1 MNLSIKKDFNSFGLI
16 YSTAMNKDGIK
27 NPWTTLS
34 GEVKYDN
41 KWINV
46 TEYQVINP
54 GGGKG
59 IYGKVHFKNVGIGI
73 IPIDKD
79 LNTWLVGQYR
89 YTLNEYMWEIPEGGG
104 PLGEDTLEAAK
115 RELKE
120 ETGMTAK
127 KWTLLTK
134 LHTSNSVT
142 DEVAYIFMAEELE
155 HGDNELEESE
165 ADLKVK
171 RIPLKEAIEMV
182 MRGEITDSMSIIA
195 LLKVNSLGFKI

>member
-16 YSTAMNKDGIK
+16 YSTAMNKDGIN

-171 RIPLKEAIEMV
+171 RIPLKEAIDDLFQMMECFLIV
-182 MRGEITDSMSIIA
+182 CGVIRKRNGIHQT
-195 LLKVNSLGFKI
+195 

>member
-1 MNLSIKKDFNSFGLI
+1 
-16 YSTAMNKDGIK
+16 
-27 NPWTTLS
+27 
-34 GEVKYDN
+34 
-41 KWINV
+41 
-46 TEYQVINP
+46 
-54 GGGKG
+54 
-59 IYGKVHFKNVGIGI
+59 
-73 IPIDKD
+73 
-79 LNTWLVGQYR
+79 
-89 YTLNEYMWEIPEGGG
+89 MWEIPEGGG

-182 MRGEITDSMSIIA
+182 MRGESTDSMSIIA

>member
-1 MNLSIKKDFNSFGLI
+1 
-16 YSTAMNKDGIK
+16 MNKEEIK

-41 KWINV
+41 KWIKV

-59 IYGKVHFKNVGIGI
+59 IYGKVHFKNIAIGV
-73 IPIDKD
+73 IPMDKEK
-79 LNTWLVGQYR
+79 NTWLVGQFR
-89 YTLNEYMWEIPEGGG
+89 YALNEYSWEIPEGGA
-104 PLGEDTLEAAK
+104 PVGEDPIEAAK

-120 ETGMTAK
+120 ETGMTANK
-127 KWTLLTK
+127 LTLLTK

-142 DEVAYIFMAEELE
+142 DEVGYVFLAEDLE
-155 HGDNELEESE
+155 DGENNLEETE

-171 RIPLKEAIEMV
+171 KLPVAEAVDMV
-182 MRGEITDSMSIIA
+182 LRGEITDSMSMIGLLA
-195 LLKVNSLGFKI
+195 LGLKQKV

>member
-1 MNLSIKKDFNSFGLI
+1 MNREE
-16 YSTAMNKDGIK
+16 IK

-59 IYGKVHFKNVGIGI
+59 IYGKVHFKSTAIGV
-73 IPIDKD
+73 IPIDQEN
-79 LNTWLVGQYR
+79 NTWLVGQYR
-89 YTLNEYMWEIPEGGG
+89 YALNAYSWEIPEGGA
-104 PLGEDTLEAAK
+104 PLGEDILDAAK

-127 KWTLLTK
+127 RWTLLTK

-142 DEVAYIFMAEELE
+142 DETGFVFLAEELE
-155 HGDNELEESE
+155 HGDNDLEESE
-165 ADLKVK
+165 ADLKVRK
-171 RIPLKEAIEMV
+171 LPLKEAFDMV
-182 MRGEITDSMSIIA
+182 VRGEVTDSMSMIGLLTLA
-195 LLKVNSLGFKI
+195 LRLKV